1 MAAELGFKKWERIT
15 SLITIDHLFKQ
26 GSTVFEFPFKVFY
39 SFNLPSPTKG
49 RLEMA
54 VTVPKKR
61 LKHANDRNYIKRV
74 AREGFRCNNQSLKA
88 TLELNEK
95 KLSLFLVYVGASDT
109 EASEIQRK
117 IIVILNRLQQIIQ
130 QDDQKEGI

>member
-1 MAAELGFKKWERIT
+1 
-15 SLITIDHLFKQ
+15 
-26 GSTVFEFPFKVFY
+26 
-39 SFNLPSPTKG
+39 
-49 RLEMA
+49 MA